1 MQDKIKELALRYHQE
16 VHAAAKASV
25 SGEEEAQL
33 TVPVSN
39 LLSDLVSHHNL
50 GELKLIRE
58 TRLEG
63 SRPDFAAILTKTGK
77 TVQKGY
83 VELKSPSVSVD
94 VTTWSG
100 RNAKQWDK
108 MKAEA
113 EILMVCNGK
122 LAQTYRDGA
131 AAGDPAML
139 PYDDPENWSADGLV
153 QLLSRFIELTP
164 SPITS
169 VTDLSKRL
177 AIRTAD
183 LRDRLIWLLEQDDA
197 AGDAAKGAYQSWKQ
211 HIDPHASSKNF
222 ADGIAQVIAYGM
234 AMAMLSVEGA
244 DKDGDGHV
252 SVAEARSAIRGF
264 SPVLAAAFAPLI
276 DKPILADA
284 VQVELGALETLVSAI
299 NPKRVNQS
307 ADRRGDPWLYFYED
321 FLSVYDAEARRQ
333 AGVYYT
339 PIDVVAAMTAI
350 TEHLLVNRFQKRL
363 GFADANVVT
372 LDPATGTGTFPL
384 AVIDRGVDRA
394 VKARGPAGK
403 QQAAVSLSNNLF
415 AFELLP
421 GPYSVAHLRLSSRLR
436 LLSDG
441 KANVAQVLLTDT
453 LESPLDAADYQGYFG
468 DAEILAAE
476 HARAKR
482 IKLDQRVTV
491 VIGNPPY
498 RRVAR
503 DIRGRGTGGW
513 VLDGLVPGRNSE
525 KSLFDDVLDVA
536 RELTIFSHHAS
547 LYNLYVYF
555 WRWAIWKAFQAH
567 GDGPGIVSFITGSS
581 WLSGPG
587 FVGLRQLVREVCD
600 EVWVIDLGGDNHGAN
615 PEENIFA
622 IESPV
627 AVVILVRNGTTKT
640 EQPAAIHYRRVSG
653 GADEKL
659 VAMRALA
666 EEENPLGGDW
676 LDAPSGWTESFVP
689 ESGDASWTDMPLL
702 TDLFPWQQPGCK
714 FGRTWPIGTTKEILV
729 RRWETF
735 ASAEAIEKPDL
746 FFTASSGR
754 TIQTK
759 VDGHVLLSET
769 KKGDPSQPIV
779 RYAFRSFDR
788 QWTFNDPRMAKTE
801 SPSLWKGHSDRQ
813 LFLTSLLTAQIS
825 EGPAMTA
832 AAYVPDLHHYR
843 GSFGGKDIIPLWRD
857 AAATQPNM
865 TKGLGAVI
873 GKSLGIVAPDVE
885 ELAAY
890 VYALLSASAYQRRF
904 AVALQTPGLRV
915 PITANS
921 RLWNEAVA
929 AGRELIWL
937 HSYAERFG
945 DEAAGRGS
953 EVPLVDG
960 VEWLESVTKLPENM
974 ADIKHDAETGYLT
987 IGNGV
992 VSGVRPE
999 VWSYQVSGMVVMRK
1013 WLGYRTRRGTGK
1025 AASSSSDLDKIRPT
1039 AWADEW
1045 NDELLDLIRV
1055 LTITLDRQAVLEDL
1069 LDRICSEALLET
1081 ALLPVPDK
1089 KERSVP
1095 K

>member
-1 MQDKIKELALRYHQE
+1 MQDKVREIALRYHQD
-16 VHAAAKASV
+16 VHAAARASV

-39 LLSDLVSHHNL
+39 LLSSLVSLNDL

-63 SRPDFAAILTKTGK
+63 SRPDFAAVLTKSGK
-77 TVQKGY
+77 TLQKGY
-83 VELKSPSVSVD
+83 VELKAPSVSVD

-100 RNAKQWDK
+100 RNSKQWEK
-108 MKAEA
+108 MKSEA
-113 EILMVCNGK
+113 EILLVCNGRH
-122 LAQTYRDGA
+122 AQLYQDGA
-131 AAGDPAML
+131 AIGEAATL
-139 PYDDPENWSADGLV
+139 PYDEPENWDASVLV
-153 QLLSRFIELTP
+153 QLLSRFIDLTP
-164 SPITS
+164 TPITS

-183 LRDRLIWLLEQDDA
+183 LRDRLIWLLEQSDA
-197 AGDAAKGAYQSWKQ
+197 AGEAAKGAYQSWKE

-252 SVAEARSAIRGF
+252 SVAEARTAIRGF

-276 DKPILADA
+276 DKPVLADA

-363 GFADANVVT
+363 GFADANVIT

-384 AVIDRGVDRA
+384 AVIDRGVERA
-394 VKARGPAGK
+394 VKARGKAGT
-403 QQAAVSLSNNLF
+403 QQAAISLSKNLF

-421 GPYSVAHLRLSSRLR
+421 GPYSVAHLRLSSRLK
-436 LLSDG
+436 LLSDC
-441 KANVAQVLLTDT
+441 KADVAQVLLTDT
-453 LESPLDAADYQGYFG
+453 LESPLDPPDYQGYFG

-513 VLDGLVPGRNSE
+513 VLDGIVPGRNSE
-525 KSLFDDVLDVA
+525 KSLFDDILDVA

-567 GDGPGIVSFITGSS
+567 GDGPGVVSFITGSS

-587 FVGLRQLVREVCD
+587 FVGLRKLVREICD
-600 EVWVIDLGGDNHGAN
+600 EAWVIDLGGDNHGAN

-627 AVVILVRNGTTKT
+627 AVVILVRNGKTKSD
-640 EQPAAIHYRRVSG
+640 QPATVRYRRVSG

-659 VAMRALA
+659 VAMRKLA
-666 EEENPLGGDW
+666 DAENPLGGEWAEAPNDW
-676 LDAPSGWTESFVP
+676 TASFIP
-689 ESGDASWTDMPLL
+689 ETGDAAWTDMPLL

-714 FGRTWPIGTTKEILV
+714 FGRTWPIGTTKEALET
-729 RRWETF
+729 RWSRF
-735 ASAEAIEKPDL
+735 ASAAPEEKPDL
-746 FFTASSGR
+746 FFTATSGR
-754 TIQTK
+754 TITTK
-759 VDGHVLLSET
+759 VDGYELLSEV
-769 KKGDPSQPIV
+769 KKGDPPQPIV
-779 RYAFRSFDR
+779 RYGFRSFDR
-788 QWTFNDPRMAKTE
+788 QWVFNDPRLAALE
-801 SPSLWKGHSDRQ
+801 RPSLWKGHSNHQ
-813 LFLTSLLTAQIS
+813 VFLTSLLTAQIS
-825 EGPAMTA
+825 DGPALTA
-832 AAYVPDLHHYR
+832 TAYVPDLHHYR
-843 GSFGGKDIIPLWRD
+843 GSYGGKDTIPLYRD
-857 AAATQPNM
+857 AAATKPNL
-865 TKGLGAVI
+865 TKGLGAV
-873 GKSLGIVAPDVE
+873 L
-885 ELAAY
+885 
-890 VYALLSASAYQRRF
+890 
-904 AVALQTPGLRV
+904 
-915 PITANS
+915 
-921 RLWNEAVA
+921 
-929 AGRELIWL
+929 
-937 HSYAERFG
+937 
-945 DEAAGRGS
+945 
-953 EVPLVDG
+953 
-960 VEWLESVTKLPENM
+960 
-974 ADIKHDAETGYLT
+974 
-987 IGNGV
+987 
-992 VSGVRPE
+992 
-999 VWSYQVSGMVVMRK
+999 
-1013 WLGYRTRRGTGK
+1013 GK
-1025 AASSSSDLDKIRPT
+1025 AL
-1039 AWADEW
+1039 
-1045 NDELLDLIRV
+1045 
-1055 LTITLDRQAVLEDL
+1055 
-1069 LDRICSEALLET
+1069 
-1081 ALLPVPDK
+1081 
-1089 KERSVP
+1089 
-1095 K
+1095 

>member
-1 MQDKIKELALRYHQE
+1 MQDKIKKLALRYHRD

-39 LLSDLVSHHNL
+39 LLSDLVSLHNL

-63 SRPDFAAILTKTGK
+63 SRPDFAAILTRSGK
-77 TVQKGY
+77 TVQKGH
-83 VELKSPSVSVD
+83 VELKSPSVSID

-100 RNAKQWDK
+100 RNAKQWDR

-113 EILMVCNGK
+113 EILLVCNGR
-122 LAQTYRDGA
+122 LAQIYRDGA
-131 AAGDPAML
+131 VVGEPVTL
-139 PYDDPENWSADGLV
+139 PYDDPEDWNAENLV
-153 QLLSRFIELTP
+153 QLLSRFIDLTP

-183 LRDRLIWLLEQDDA
+183 LRDRLIWLLERDDA
-197 AGDAAKGAYQSWKQ
+197 AGEAAKGAYQSWKQ

-252 SVAEARSAIRGF
+252 SVAEARTAIRGF
-264 SPVLAAAFAPLI
+264 SPVLAAAFAPLV

-339 PIDVVAAMTAI
+339 PIDVVSAMTAI
-350 TEHLLVNRFQKRL
+350 TEYLLVNRFQKRL

-403 QQAAVSLSNNLF
+403 QQAAISLSNNLF

-503 DIRGRGTGGW
+503 DVRGRGTGGW
-513 VLDGLVPGRNSE
+513 VLNGLVPGRNSE

-581 WLSGPG
+581 WLTGPG
-587 FVGLRQLVREVCD
+587 FVGLRKLVREMCD

-627 AVVILVRNGTTKT
+627 AVVILVRNGNTKKD
-640 EQPAAIHYRRVSG
+640 QPATIHYRRVSG

-659 VAMRALA
+659 VAMRTLA
-666 EEENPLGGDW
+666 EAENPLGGDW
-676 LDAPSGWTESFVP
+676 LEAPCGWIESFVP
-689 ESGDASWTDMPLL
+689 ETGDASWTDMPLL

-714 FGRTWPIGTTKEILV
+714 FGRTWPIGTTQEVLES
-729 RRWETF
+729 RWEKFT
-735 ASAEAIEKPDL
+735 SAKSEDKPDL
-746 FFTASSGR
+746 FFTATSGR

-769 KKGDPSQPIV
+769 KTGDPSQPIV

-788 QWTFNDPRMAKTE
+788 QWTFNDPRLAALE
-801 SPSLWKGHSDRQ
+801 RPSLWKGHSNRQ

-825 EGPAMTA
+825 DGPAITA

-890 VYALLSASAYQRRF
+890 VYALLSARAYQRRF

-915 PITANS
+915 PITANAN
-921 RLWNEAVA
+921 LWNEAVA

-937 HSYAERFG
+937 HSFAERFG
-945 DEAAGRGS
+945 DDAVGRGA
-953 EVPLVDG
+953 EVPLVNG

-974 ADIKHDAETGYLT
+974 ADIKYDGETGYLN
-987 IGNGV
+987 IGDGV
-992 VSGVRPE
+992 VSGVRPD

-1013 WLGYRTRRGTGK
+1013 WLGYRTRKGTGK

-1039 AWADEW
+1039 GWADDW

-1055 LTITLDRQAVLEDL
+1055 LTITQDRQPVLEDL

-1081 ALLPVPDK
+1081 ALLPLPDV